1 VDYLRSTYSVSKTR
15 ACGLL
20 DLAVTTYRYQSTNSR
35 PEQPLR
41 AALRRHAQ
49 SRRRWGY
56 RRLEILL
63 RREGF
68 EDNIKRIH
76 RLYRAEGLQVRNRRR
91 RKQRLQRGVERPPA
105 AAAANQRW
113 SLDFVHDRMENGR
126 ALRMLTVVDEATREC
141 PWIEADTSLSGIRV
155 TRVLDQ
161 LVELRGK
168 PASLLTDNGPEF
180 AGTALEQWCHDHDV
194 QHGFIAP
201 GKPSQNAYIESFN
214 GKLRDEC
221 LNENLFINLSQ
232 ARDLIEA
239 FRQDYNEVRPH
250 SSLGGLTPAEY
261 AARIARTPH
270 GGSLDQTNPS
280 LASETLNPQPTSPSP
295 DSR

>member
-1 VDYLRSTYSVSKTR
+1 MDYLRSTYSVSKTR

-141 PWIEADTSLSGIRV
+141 PWIEADTSLSGMRV
-155 TRVLDQ
+155 TRVLDR

-168 PASLLTDNGPEF
+168 PASLLTDHGPEF

-194 QHGFIAP
+194 QYGFIAP

-221 LNENLFINLSQ
+221 LNENLFINLGH

-250 SSLGGLTPAEY
+250 SSLGGLKPAEY
-261 AARIARTPH
+261 AARIARTPM
-270 GGSLDQTNPS
+270 GDPWTI
-280 LASETLNPQPTSPSP
+280 PTPHFP
-295 DSR
+295 PKH

>member
-1 VDYLRSTYSVSKTR
+1 ME
-15 ACGLL
+15 
-20 DLAVTTYRYQSTNSR
+20 LAVTTYRYQPANRR
-35 PEQPLR
+35 PELQLR
-41 AALRRHAQ
+41 IALRRHAQ
-49 SRRRWGY
+49 TRRRWGY

-63 RREGF
+63 RRDGF

-91 RKQRLQRGVERPPA
+91 RKQRLQRGAERPQA
-105 AAAANQRW
+105 AAAVNQRW

-126 ALRMLTVVDEATREC
+126 ALRMLTVVDEHTREC

-161 LVELRGK
+161 LLELRGK
-168 PASLLTDNGPEF
+168 PVSLLTDNGPEF
-180 AGTALEQWCHDHDV
+180 AGVELERWCHDHNV

-221 LNENLFINLSQ
+221 LNENLFLNLGH

-239 FRQDYNEVRPH
+239 FRQDYNEIRPH
-250 SSLGGLTPAEY
+250 SSLGGLTPAEF
-261 AARIARTPH
+261 ASSASRCPH
-270 GGSLDQTNPS
+270 GGTWMQPS
-280 LASETLNPQPTSPSP
+280 LAVPSVNPQPLSPSR
-295 DSR
+295 DSH